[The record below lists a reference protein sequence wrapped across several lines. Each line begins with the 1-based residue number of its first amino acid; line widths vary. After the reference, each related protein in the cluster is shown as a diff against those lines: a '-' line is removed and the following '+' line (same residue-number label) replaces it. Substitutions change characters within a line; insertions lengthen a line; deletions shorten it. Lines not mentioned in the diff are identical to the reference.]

1 MPEYFTLLS
10 PSGWTTSKVWCP
22 LVVYRCDGPFG
33 GTDKLIYLARK
44 TDRCASQILSVG
56 LMDLNLASS
65 IVFAAKA
72 ILIWGKLEL
81 DHDLCYVLC
90 RISFHCTL

>member
-44 TDRCASQILSVG
+44 TDRSVG

-72 ILIWGKLEL
+72 KAILIGGKLEL
-81 DHDLCYVLC
+81 DHDLCYEYVLC